1 MPAPPAGVSKQA
13 PRRARAGSPL
23 KPGLVMAGIGRKL
36 GTFSLDQAHRPR
48 LIAGEV
54 PTRPRANQSAYPRR
68 IEGAEMTPDQNRLA
82 VRRLVDEGFNKH
94 NLRIFAKDAVNHDPA
109 QPNLGRGPQGAR
121 ESMHVYTT
129 AFPAARLIIEREIA

>member
-1 MPAPPAGVSKQA
+1 
-13 PRRARAGSPL
+13 
-23 KPGLVMAGIGRKL
+23 
-36 GTFSLDQAHRPR
+36 
-48 LIAGEV
+48 
-54 PTRPRANQSAYPRR
+54 
-68 IEGAEMTPDQNRLA
+68 MTPDQNRLA

-129 AFPAARLIIEREIA
+129 AFPAARLIIEREIAEGDYVVQYLRASGVHTGPLGSIPATGKTTNVIGVITSKFRDGKVVETWSLWDQLTLMQQLGVVPLSVVPAK